1 MRRTKTRVLAL
12 GAILSALAVVVMML
26 GGLIPA
32 ATFCCPIL
40 AGFVLIPV
48 LFEGGAA
55 MSLCAWGAAAIL
67 SLLLGPDKEAAML
80 YALLGWY
87 PALRPKI
94 QRLRGP
100 LRWAVK
106 LLLFNTA
113 VVIAYALLLYV
124 LGLDALR
131 AEFAG
136 MGKVMLIVT
145 LLMGNAVFV
154 LFDFTLPRV
163 TLLYQYRFRPRF
175 WK

>member
-12 GAILSALAVVVMML
+12 GAVLCALAVVVMML
-26 GGLIPA
+26 GGMIPA

-40 AGFVLIPV
+40 AGFILIPV
-48 LFEGGAA
+48 LFEGGAGMA
-55 MSLCAWGAAAIL
+55 LCAYGAAAIL

-87 PALRPKI
+87 PALRPRL
-94 QRLRGP
+94 QRLPKP

-106 LLLFNTA
+106 LALFNAA
-113 VVIAYALLLYV
+113 VAVAYALLLYV

-131 AEFAG
+131 AELAG
-136 MGKVMLIVT
+136 MGRAMLIVT
-145 LLMGNAVFV
+145 LLLGNAVFL

>member
-55 MSLCAWGAAAIL
+55 MALCAWGAAAIL

-80 YALLGWY
+80 YALL
-87 PALRPKI
+87 
-94 QRLRGP
+94 
-100 LRWAVK
+100 
-106 LLLFNTA
+106 
-113 VVIAYALLLYV
+113 LYV

-131 AEFAG
+131 AELAG

>member
-26 GGLIPA
+26 GGLIPV

-40 AGFVLIPV
+40 AGFVLVPV

-55 MSLCAWGAAAIL
+55 MALCAYGAVAVL

-87 PALRPKI
+87 PALRPRL
-94 QRLRGP
+94 QRLPRL
-100 LRWAVK
+100 LRRAVK
-106 LLLFNTA
+106 LLLFNCA
-113 VVIAYALLLYV
+113 VAAAYALLIFL
-124 LGLDALR
+124 LGFDALR
-131 AEFAG
+131 SELFG
-136 MGKVMLIVT
+136 MGLWVFLGT
-145 LLMGNAVFV
+145 LLLGNAVFV

-163 TLLYQYRFRPRF
+163 TLIYQYRFRPRF